1 MANQRDPRPPMVA
14 AFSPGRFRA
23 WWHLRGVSA
32 AELADTAKVKE
43 AYVLACAYGHP
54 VAAPPG
60 PDVLAAWAA
69 RLECEPAELCS
80 TTPHD
85 PNEYWRA
92 ANRAM
97 PPMSDDDL
105 AAVADVFKRTARRA
119 GKLSPGS
126 DG

>member
-1 MANQRDPRPPMVA
+1 MAHPGTPQHPPGV

-23 WWHLRGVSA
+23 WWHLRGVPA
-32 AELADTAKVKE
+32 ADLADTAGVKE

-54 VAAPPG
+54 VASPPE
-60 PDVLAAWAA
+60 PAVLAAWAT
-69 RLECEPAELCS
+69 RLGCNPAELCS
-80 TTPHD
+80 TTPRD

-119 GKLSPGS
+119 GPQKPA
-126 DG
+126 D